1 MSGAVGTEDVTTAAE
16 MARSH
21 GVDPKR
27 FRAALRRASL
37 RWHSHNE
44 RWEVRI
50 GSPEHR
56 DMERILAALGPAAN
70 VAEAV
75 EQVRSTPPSAA
86 RCSSD
91 EAWIIDLCDAVLGKK
106 AIRQH
111 RFPFLLGDAG
121 ASGRRVLLPVDAFY
135 PDLGL
140 VIEYHERQHSGRVR
154 FFDDRPTISG
164 VPRGEQRRRY
174 DDYRRTLLP
183 LHGCALV
190 VFDYSEFGHTSAG
203 RLLRT
208 ERDREIITARLRD
221 HVTIATV

>member
-1 MSGAVGTEDVTTAAE
+1 VSGAVGTDDVTTAAE
-16 MARSH
+16 MARSQ

-37 RWHSHNE
+37 GWHSHNE

-70 VAEAV
+70 VVLAV
-75 EQVRSTPPSAA
+75 EQVRNRPPSAA
-86 RCSSD
+86 RSSSD

>member
-1 MSGAVGTEDVTTAAE
+1 MSGTVGSEGVTTAAE
-16 MARSH
+16 MARSY

-44 RWEVRI
+44 RWEVRL
-50 GSPEHR
+50 GSPEQR
-56 DMERILAALGPAAN
+56 DMEHILVALASAAN
-70 VAEAV
+70 VAPAV
-75 EQVRSTPPSAA
+75 EQVRTRPPSVA
-86 RCSSD
+86 RTSSD

-121 ASGRRVLLPVDAFY
+121 ASGRRVQLPVDAFY
-135 PDLGL
+135 PELGL
-140 VIEYHERQHSGRVR
+140 VIEYHERQHTGRVR
-154 FFDDRPTISG
+154 FFDDHPTVSG

-190 VFDYSEFGHTSAG
+190 VFDYSEFGHTRAG

-208 ERDREIITARLRD
+208 DRDRAIITARLRD
-221 HVTIATV
+221 YVTVATV

>member
-37 RWHSHNE
+37 RWHSHSE

-56 DMERILAALGPAAN
+56 DMERILATFALAAN
-70 VAEAV
+70 VAPAV
-75 EQVRSTPPSAA
+75 EQVRSRPPSAA
-86 RCSSD
+86 RSSSD

-121 ASGRRVLLPVDAFY
+121 PSGRRVLLPVDAFY
-135 PDLGL
+135 PELGWRSNITSDSTADACASSMIVQPFRAFRAVNRDVVMTTIGEPCSL
-140 VIEYHERQHSGRVR
+140 YMAARWWCSTTRNSSTPVLGAFFAQNEIEKS
-154 FFDDRPTISG
+154 S
-164 VPRGEQRRRY
+164 PRG
-174 DDYRRTLLP
+174 
-183 LHGCALV
+183 CA
-190 VFDYSEFGHTSAG
+190 
-203 RLLRT
+203 
-208 ERDREIITARLRD
+208 IM
-221 HVTIATV
+221 